1 MVMAT
6 TTPLPAAKP
15 SAFTT
20 IGAPVLAMNCFASS
34 ASKNTPYAA
43 VGILYF
49 FIRSLAN
56 TLDPSSWAAALD
68 GPNTGI
74 PASFN
79 TSASPATR
87 GASGPTT
94 TRSTLLSFKKRIR

>member
-1 MVMAT
+1 M
-6 TTPLPAAKP
+6 
-15 SAFTT
+15 
-20 IGAPVLAMNCFASS
+20 
-34 ASKNTPYAA
+34 
-43 VGILYF
+43 LYF

-56 TLDPSSWAAALD
+56 TLDPSNWAAALD

-74 PASFN
+74 PALLS

-94 TRSTLLSFKKRIR
+94 TKST